1 MERGLGKGGRKRER
15 MIVRRKPRKMGGGSE
30 SDREIE
36 SEDQGRGGERGVVVL
51 DIRSFSTQL
60 IDW

>member
-1 MERGLGKGGRKRER
+1 M
-15 MIVRRKPRKMGGGSE
+15 RRKPRKMGGGSE